1 MLAARQHHSP
11 QRHLVH
17 CLNHVPD
24 HGKCI
29 NADLAFRSDVVRA
42 NVVKIVY
49 FGLGNEL
56 INVNGSGALKGY
68 GFKFLVRHF
77 DVLAFPN
84 LIATDDL
91 FIGHFLAGPLIDT
104 THPNS
109 IAGLT
114 IDVVEPNLLSFGCGG
129 VQGYRAGHQRQ
140 TEITFPIRSGGHRT
154 LHSTRPSDSTTYVP
168 CRSDPQSPRS
178 SAIIPTYYPHDLSF

>member
-1 MLAARQHHSP
+1 MPPDSP
-11 QRHLVH
+11 TQDTWESPRF
-17 CLNHVPD
+17 NH
-24 HGKCI
+24 
-29 NADLAFRSDVVRA
+29 
-42 NVVKIVY
+42 
-49 FGLGNEL
+49 
-56 INVNGSGALKGY
+56 
-68 GFKFLVRHF
+68 
-77 DVLAFPN
+77 
-84 LIATDDL
+84 
-91 FIGHFLAGPLIDT
+91 AGMCS
-104 THPNS
+104 NS